1 MLESTNPPILG
12 PRAVSDVTER
22 DDSPLGNSTKPGLG
36 PSLSV
41 VIPSRNR
48 RAQVT
53 ALVETLLADSH
64 VLEIVVVDDGSTDG
78 TATAL
83 AELAATDARV
93 KVLIGR
99 SDGGSLA
106 RTDGAVHAIGDVI
119 WFIDD
124 DVMPDPGLPAMH
136 LKYHLDGQPRVVVG
150 YMPTR
155 IPDERGPMGFA
166 TALYATEY
174 EGRCAHYEEDPS
186 GILRNLWM
194 GNVSMRRDIYL
205 DVTVHWPLPLP
216 RFRHEDQ
223 NIGLR
228 LLSTG
233 SSAVFDRELHA
244 VHRHKRTMAQFRR
257 DCRLDGAG
265 MVALEAAFPGLVEDP
280 GPSRFRLGLSKPVA
294 AVVATAS
301 KPGAGVVIASTLAT
315 MTRALGAARLFRAQ
329 MEVARLLR
337 RVEQQAGYLTQAIAA
352 SDNRILAPR

>member
-1 MLESTNPPILG
+1 MNPPILG
-12 PRAVSDVTER
+12 PKAVSDVTQR
-22 DDSPLGNSTKPGLG
+22 DDSPKENATEPGPG

-53 ALVETLLADSH
+53 ALVEKLLADPCI
-64 VLEIVVVDDGSTDG
+64 LEIVVVDDGSTDG
-78 TATAL
+78 TSTAL
-83 AELAATDARV
+83 AELAATDPRV

-99 SDGGSLA
+99 SDGGALA
-106 RTDGAVHAIGDVI
+106 RTDGAVHATGDVI

-136 LKYHLDGQPRVVVG
+136 LKHHLDGGRRLVVVG

-166 TALYATEY
+166 TVLYATEY
-174 EGRCAHYEEDPS
+174 EGRCEHYEQDPS

-194 GNVSMRRDIYL
+194 GNVSVRRDVYL
-205 DVTVHWPLPLP
+205 DVTLRWPLPLP

-233 SSAVFDRELHA
+233 SSAIFDRDLRA
-244 VHRHKRTMAQFRR
+244 VHRHTRTMAQFRR

-265 MVALEAAFPGLVEDP
+265 IAALEAAYPDLVDDP
-280 GPSRFRLGLSKPVA
+280 GPSRFRLGLSRPVA
-294 AVVATAS
+294 VVVMTAS
-301 KPGAGVVIASTLAT
+301 RPGAGLVIASTLAT
-315 MTRALGAARLFRAQ
+315 MTRALGATRLFSAQ
-329 MEVARLLR
+329 MAVARLLR
-337 RVEQQAGYLTQAIAA
+337 RVEQQAGYLTQSIAA
-352 SDNRILAPR
+352 SDNRILATR

>member
-1 MLESTNPPILG
+1 MNPPILG
-12 PRAVSDVTER
+12 PRAVSAVTQR
-22 DDSPLGNSTKPGLG
+22 DDSPPEIGPKPDPG

-53 ALVETLLADSH
+53 ALVETLLIDPH
-64 VLEIVVVDDGSTDG
+64 ILEIVVVDDGSTDG

-99 SDGGSLA
+99 SDGGALA
-106 RTDGAVHAIGDVI
+106 RTDGAVHATGDVI

-136 LKYHLDGQPRVVVG
+136 LKHHLDRQRRVVVG

-166 TALYATEY
+166 TVLYASEY
-174 EGRCAHYEEDPS
+174 EGRCAHYEQDPS

-194 GNVSMRRDIYL
+194 GNVSMRRDVYL
-205 DVTVHWPLPLP
+205 DVTLRWPLPLP

-233 SSAVFDRELHA
+233 SSAVFDRDIRA
-244 VHRHKRTMAQFRR
+244 VHRHQRTMAQFRR

-265 MVALEAAFPGLVEDP
+265 IAALEAAYPDLVDDP
-280 GPSRFRLGLSKPVA
+280 GPSRFRLGLSRPVA

-301 KPGAGVVIASTLAT
+301 RPGAGVVIASTLAT
-315 MTRALGAARLFRAQ
+315 MTRALGAARLFSAQ
-329 MEVARLLR
+329 TAVARLLR
-337 RVEQQAGYLTQAIAA
+337 RVEQQAGYLTQSIAA
-352 SDNRILAPR
+352 SDNRILATR